1 MYCNKWMK
9 AVRCFRVDVS
19 SHLNGVI
26 SSLRGFC
33 DSGVHSIYKTEMP
46 IVKAVLSVLNLQC
59 TEVF

>member
-46 IVKAVLSVLNLQC
+46 IVKAVLSV
-59 TEVF
+59 